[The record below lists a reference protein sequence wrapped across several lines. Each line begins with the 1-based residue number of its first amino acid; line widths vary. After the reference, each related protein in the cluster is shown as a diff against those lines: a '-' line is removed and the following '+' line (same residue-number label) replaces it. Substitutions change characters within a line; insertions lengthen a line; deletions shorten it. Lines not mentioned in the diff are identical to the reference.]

1 MTQATDEQRNQVMR
15 VALTEMPASHPFIT
29 NPVPVGVAGFALT
42 TFTLGLYTSGWFN
55 PKGAVVVLPLAAF
68 YGGLTQWIAGWFAL
82 RRGDLFAAGFM
93 TTYGAFWFSFVA
105 LNLFVVPRA
114 GAGATQATTIFLI
127 MWTVIT
133 VMFTLAAMGT
143 NWAVL
148 ATFIEF
154 DITLIVAFVGSGTG
168 IAGIT
173 DAAGYLEMVLG
184 AMAWYIVMAEFV
196 NATVNRSVFPLFPFR
211 KPLVRPAAQAPA
223 ISHPH

>member
-82 RRGDLFAAGFM
+82 RRGDLFGAGFM

-105 LNLFVVPRA
+105 LNLFVAPRA
-114 GAGATQATTIFLI
+114 GAGAAQATTIFLI

-133 VMFTLAAMGT
+133 VIFTLAAMGT

-154 DITLIVAFVGSGTG
+154 DITLIVAFVGSWTG

-211 KPLVRPAAQAPA
+211 KPLVRPTAQAPA